1 MLDASRI
8 PILARL
14 ALGLAFLSCAVVMVG
29 PFQALESE
37 LVPWDKA
44 AHFVAFYGLASLA
57 FLAFPRHRR
66 LDLVIAATAMGAGL
80 EVIQGLAGRDAGL
93 GDVLADAA
101 GAFAVYTPGYLERLR
116 QMARNPHGVRERR
129 RRVRRMV
136 APNPDM
142 PTVSETA

>member
-1 MLDASRI
+1 MLHASRI

-29 PFQALESE
+29 PFQSLESE
-37 LVPWDKA
+37 LIPWDKA
-44 AHFVAFYGLASLA
+44 AHFVAFYALASLS

-80 EVIQGLAGRDAGL
+80 EILQGLAGRDAGL

-101 GAFAVYTPGYLERLR
+101 GAFAVYAPSYLERLR
-116 QMARNPHGVRERR
+116 QAARNPGGVRERR
-129 RRVRRMV
+129 GRTPSARRST
-136 APNPDM
+136 PDM